1 MWKYRIFIILSKREF
16 SLLLVG
22 RIMAPV
28 FPCCYNSNIYPIKK
42 CYYKNLDILYHV
54 LNVLN
59 YIFLVCEEKYGPIA
73 GTAQQYTKE
82 KKLIGEQKEEMEDI
96 ASTLEGMGLKDKD
109 YCTSIPKGSVEYFHG
124 NEISPMGAEMLEK
137 KFEIKKK
144 PVDLDSGILAIYHV
158 HLVLSS
164 S

>member
-1 MWKYRIFIILSKREF
+1 MFPSFIIITFIQSKF
-16 SLLLVG
+16 T
-22 RIMAPV
+22 
-28 FPCCYNSNIYPIKK
+28 FKK
-42 CYYKNLDILYHV
+42 CYFINLDILYD
-54 LNVLN
+54 VLN
-59 YIFLVCEEKYGPIA
+59 YIFLVCEEKYGPIV

-82 KKLIGEQKEEMEDI
+82 KKLIGKQKEEVEDI
-96 ASTLEGMGLKDKD
+96 ASTLEGMGLEDKD

-144 PVDLDSGILAIYHV
+144 PVDLDSGMLAIYHV